1 MLVFLLAC
9 ISKKPI
15 NLYSF
20 EGDSK
25 HMFVEVD
32 IQPIT
37 ENSEQTQNKTDDNN
51 QSYQGPYFFMVDT
64 GASTSII
71 YQRMSRSLGLQLQMK
86 DQPLV
91 GLGGIHTYY
100 STRAK
105 VSLEDNEQEIQF
117 AVGVKGLPE
126 QIRGVPI
133 AGILGNDFFEN
144 YIVMDKNKWE
154 NF

>member
-32 IQPIT
+32 LQPIT
-37 ENSEQTQNKTDDNN
+37 ENSEQQNKTDKNG

-71 YQRMSRSLGLQLQMK
+71 NQRMSRSLGLQLQMK

-105 VSLEDNEQEIQF
+105 VSFEDNDQEIQF

-133 AGILGNDFFEN
+133 AGILGNDFL
-144 YIVMDKNKWE
+144 KTTL
-154 NF
+154 